1 MEDIFQRLATDQ
13 EYQNVIE
20 ALHKGKRE
28 QLFYGLAGAYKTFIQ
43 AATIEEL
50 QISCII
56 ITQHIAQAEQTFA
69 DLQAFLP
76 GDRVFYFPVQD
87 IMPYVVDARSQEIT
101 ARRLA
106 VLERLSAGKISVVV
120 APVEALLPKLAPC
133 NEFAERSICLQ
144 VGQQINRDALLT
156 MLVDYGY
163 ERVDKVEGSGQ
174 FAARGGILDVF
185 PLNREFPVRIELFGD
200 DIDSLREFIA
210 ADQRSKDNLKGI
222 VILPAKEIPPS
233 KLYSTLFDYS
243 PANTIIYMEEP
254 ARLRETVM
262 QYHKEHR
269 EMKQLIVPWDRILS
283 TGRAR
288 RINYV
293 TLLPQKIAGA
303 ELQGI
308 IGFAAKTIPSFQK
321 QIPLLIEEL
330 QRWQEQRFQII
341 ISTTTVE
348 RARAVQDMLLE
359 QGLVSQVHARK
370 PKELAA
376 TGIHIFPAFL
386 SAGFELPAAGLVWLT
401 EGDLFGKQKKKRI
414 FRSTSG
420 EAILHFRD
428 LKVGDYVVHVN
439 HGIGKYVGVETLVVE
454 GMHKDYFLLRYAGD
468 DKLYIPTDQVHLL
481 QKYIGAEGE
490 PPKLHKLG
498 GAEWGR
504 QKAKA
509 TASVQELAQ
518 ELIHLYA
525 ERQAIVGHAFGP
537 DTPWQKEF
545 EDSFPYVETPDQ
557 LKANE
562 EIKRDMEN
570 PKPMDRL
577 LCGDVGFGKT
587 EVAMRAAFKAVMDGK
602 QVAVLVPTTILAQ
615 QHFQSFTKR
624 MRGFPVNIDMIS
636 RFRTE
641 KEQQE
646 TLKKVAAGRIDIL
659 IGTHRMI
666 QADLV
671 FRDLGLLIVDE
682 EQRFG
687 VMQKERLKSWQKN
700 MDVLTLTATPIPR
713 TLHMSLVGVRDM
725 SILETAPEDRYPVQT
740 YVLEFNPDVVREALR
755 RELHRG
761 GQVYFVY
768 NRVQTIDK
776 AMHLVQELLPNAK
789 VVVGHGQMSEDRL
802 EKVMVSF
809 YEGESN
815 VLVSTSIVENG
826 LDIPNVNTLIVFDAD
841 YFGLSQLYQLRGRV
855 GRSDRLAYAYF
866 TYRKDKI
873 LTEVAEKRLQA
884 IKEFTELGAGFKIAM
899 RDLEIRGAGNL
910 LGAEQSGHMMNV
922 GFEMY
927 CHLLEEAVQELKHI
941 PAKPRVPE
949 PAIDIAVEAYIADT
963 YIGDGMQKI
972 EMYQRIAQT
981 RTHEEVCE
989 IYDEMVDRFGDLPE
1003 AVYNLLAVARI
1014 RNLARH
1020 LAMHSI
1026 HQVKDRI
1033 VLNFTMQSVI
1043 DPAVVVALTK
1053 EYRGKVI
1060 LHPGSQPAMR
1070 VRVTGLTGEKI
1081 VVLIREILEKL
1092 AGIQ

>member
-1 MEDIFQRLATDQ
+1 MEGIFQKLMNSS
-13 EYQNVIE
+13 EYNNVIE
-20 ALHKGKRE
+20 ALRKGKRE
-28 QLFYGLAGAYKTFIQ
+28 QLLYGLTGSCKTFIQ
-43 AATIEEL
+43 AAIAEAL
-50 QISCII
+50 QINCII
-56 ITQHIAQAEQTFA
+56 VTHQAAQAEQTFA

-76 GDRVFYFPVQD
+76 GDRVFYFPAQD
-87 IMPYVVDARSQEIT
+87 IMPYAVDARSQEII

-106 VLERLSAGKISVVV
+106 VLERLNSGKISVVV
-120 APVEALLPKLAPC
+120 APVEALLSKLMPC
-133 NEFAERSICLQ
+133 NEFAERSIQLQ
-144 VGQQINRDALLT
+144 IGGQVNRDALLK

-163 ERVDKVEGSGQ
+163 ERVDQVEGTGQ
-174 FAARGGILDVF
+174 FAARGGILDIF
-185 PLNREFPVRIELFGD
+185 PLNREHPVRMELFGD
-200 DIDSLREFIA
+200 DIDSLREFTVA
-210 ADQRSKDNLKGI
+210 NQRSNESLESI
-222 VILPAKEIPPS
+222 VILPAKESLPS
-233 KLYSTLFDYS
+233 KLYSTLFDYTS
-243 PANTIIYMEEP
+243 SDTLIYLEEP
-254 ARLRETVM
+254 ARLRETVV
-262 QYHKEHR
+262 QFHKEHTEVKR
-269 EMKQLIVPWDRILS
+269 LIVPWDRILD
-283 TGRAR
+283 TARAR
-288 RINYV
+288 RVHYV
-293 TLLPQKIAGA
+293 TLLPQNVAGA
-303 ELQGI
+303 QIDEI
-308 IGFAAKTIPSFQK
+308 TGFTAKTIASFHK

-330 QRWQEQRFQII
+330 RHWNEQEFQVL
-341 ISTTTVE
+341 ISTTTIE
-348 RARAVQDMLLE
+348 RAKAMQDLLLE
-359 QGLVSQVHARK
+359 QGLVSQVWTRK
-370 PKELAA
+370 PKDLSSA
-376 TGIHIFPAFL
+376 GIHIFPAFL

-401 EGDLFGKQKKKRI
+401 EGDVFGKQKKKRI
-414 FRSTSG
+414 FRAASG

-428 LKVGDYVVHVN
+428 LKIGDYVVHVN
-439 HGIGKYVGVETLVVE
+439 HGIGKYVGVETLIVD

-481 QKYIGAEGE
+481 QKYIGTEGA

-498 GAEWGR
+498 GAEWGK
-504 QKAKA
+504 QKSRAK
-509 TASVQELAQ
+509 ASVQELAQ
-518 ELIHLYA
+518 ELIRLYA
-525 ERQAIVGHAFGP
+525 ERQALEGYAFGP

-545 EDSFPYVETPDQ
+545 EDAFPYEETPDQ
-557 LKANE
+557 LKAIE

-570 PKPMDRL
+570 HKSMDRL

-615 QHFQSFTKR
+615 QHHQSFTKR
-624 MRGFPVNIDMIS
+624 MQGFPVNIDMIS

-646 TLKKVAAGRIDIL
+646 TLIKVAAGQIDIL

-666 QADLV
+666 QSDLA
-671 FRDLGLLIVDE
+671 FKDLGLLIVDE

-700 MDVLTLTATPIPR
+700 VDVLTLTATPIPR

-725 SILETAPEDRYPVQT
+725 SILETPPEDRYPVQT
-740 YVLEFNPDVVREALR
+740 YVLEFNPAVVREALR
-755 RELHRG
+755 REMQRG

-776 AMHLVQELLPNAK
+776 AMQLVQELFPEAK

-809 YEGESN
+809 YEGESD

-826 LDIPNVNTLIVFDAD
+826 LDIPNVNTLIVYDAD
-841 YFGLSQLYQLRGRV
+841 HFGLSQLYQLRGRV

-910 LGAEQSGHMMNV
+910 LGAEQSGLMMNV

-927 CHLLEEAVQELKHI
+927 CRLLEEAVNEVKHV
-941 PAKPRVPE
+941 PSKPPIPE
-949 PAIDIAVEAYIADT
+949 PTIDIAVEAYIADT

-981 RTHEEVCE
+981 RSDEEMCE
-989 IYDEMVDRFGDLPE
+989 IYDEMIDRFGDMPQ
-1003 AVYNLLAVARI
+1003 AVHNLLMVARI
-1014 RNLARH
+1014 RNLARR
-1020 LAMHSI
+1020 LAMQSV
-1026 HQVKDRI
+1026 QQAKDRI
-1033 VLNFTMQSVI
+1033 MLNFTAQSEV
-1043 DPAVVVALTK
+1043 DPAIVVVLTK
-1053 EYRGKVI
+1053 EYRGRVM
-1060 LHPGSQPAMR
+1060 PVPCEQPSIT

-1081 VVLIREILEKL
+1081 VDLIQKILEKL
-1092 AGIQ
+1092 MGTQ